1 MTTVVLV
8 IHLLLAIA
16 LVGTILIQRSEGGG
30 LGMGGGGG
38 GMGGLMTGRA
48 AANMLTRITGGLA
61 AGFIATSLILAIM
74 AGGGRAKQGSIVD
87 RPSPVEQPA
96 KPAGPAV
103 PLAK

>member
-1 MTTVVLV
+1 
-8 IHLLLAIA
+8 
-16 LVGTILIQRSEGGG
+16 
-30 LGMGGGGG
+30 
-38 GMGGLMTGRA
+38 
-48 AANMLTRITGGLA
+48 MLTRITGGLA